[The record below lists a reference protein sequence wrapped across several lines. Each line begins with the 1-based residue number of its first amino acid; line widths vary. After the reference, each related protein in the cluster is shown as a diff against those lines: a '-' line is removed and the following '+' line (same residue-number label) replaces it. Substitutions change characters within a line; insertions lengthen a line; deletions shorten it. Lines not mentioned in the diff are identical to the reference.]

1 MLTFVLSMLRSNPP
15 IGILAMS
22 SLEVASCYHLSYVFV
37 INKNIIKEYE
47 FSILRRDWERINKR
61 DLCTHI
67 CNQAFISRTIW

>member
-1 MLTFVLSMLRSNPP
+1 VLTFVLSMLRSNPP

-47 FSILRRDWERINKR
+47 FSILRRD
-61 DLCTHI
+61 
-67 CNQAFISRTIW
+67 